1 MDHHLRCC
9 RLRSRIL
16 RWSLTQSAYPPSL
29 VRASPSA
36 GSSKRQRG
44 SVMFRSTGGWSETRR
59 KPTLWADAQ
68 QVSPRFGC
76 REVVLGIPRPS
87 RRPTPRSPP
96 SSRQFLR
103 FSTDLG
109 LSSFREVD
117 EKGRRMELKGK
128 TAVIT
133 GGASGIGLAT
143 AIQFS
148 KAGVNI
154 VLGDIE
160 DGPLNTQVEEMRSH
174 GATVIGVHCDVA
186 KEADVEGLRDAA
198 LKEFGAVHVIF
209 NNAGVASGSTI
220 GTPKKI
226 WDWVMSVNLDGV
238 VNGMNAFVPLF
249 LEQNEGHVVNI
260 SESLFHELANT
271 GKNVHVSVLCPNFV
285 RTRIFESER
294 NMPKELASYAENPEG
309 AEMKKIAA
317 ALVNAGIDAADVAK
331 AVEDAVVHEKFWILT
346 HERSALRI
354 TELRLE
360 WMRGGPSPTA
370 GLVSVNN

>member
-1 MDHHLRCC
+1 
-9 RLRSRIL
+9 
-16 RWSLTQSAYPPSL
+16 
-29 VRASPSA
+29 
-36 GSSKRQRG
+36 
-44 SVMFRSTGGWSETRR
+44 
-59 KPTLWADAQ
+59 
-68 QVSPRFGC
+68 
-76 REVVLGIPRPS
+76 
-87 RRPTPRSPP
+87 
-96 SSRQFLR
+96 
-103 FSTDLG
+103 
-109 LSSFREVD
+109 
-117 EKGRRMELKGK
+117 MELKGK
-128 TAVIT
+128 IAVIT

-148 KAGVNI
+148 KAGANI

-160 DGPLNTQVEEMRSH
+160 DGPLETQVNEMRSH

-186 KEADVEGLRDAA
+186 KESDVEALRDAA

-209 NNAGVASGSTI
+209 NNAGVAGGATI

-238 VNGMNAFVPLF
+238 VNGMNAFIPLF
-249 LEQNEGHVVNI
+249 LEQNEGHVVNTASEAGLVGVAGMGPYNASKFAVVGI

-294 NMPKELASYAENPEG
+294 NMPKELASFAENPEG
-309 AEMKKIAA
+309 AEIKKIAA

-331 AVEDAVVHEKFWILT
+331 AVEDAVVNEKFWILT
-346 HERSALRI
+346 HEHSALRI

-360 WMRGGPSPTA
+360 WMRGGPSPMA
-370 GLVSVNN
+370 GLVNVNN

>member
-1 MDHHLRCC
+1 
-9 RLRSRIL
+9 
-16 RWSLTQSAYPPSL
+16 
-29 VRASPSA
+29 
-36 GSSKRQRG
+36 
-44 SVMFRSTGGWSETRR
+44 
-59 KPTLWADAQ
+59 
-68 QVSPRFGC
+68 
-76 REVVLGIPRPS
+76 
-87 RRPTPRSPP
+87 
-96 SSRQFLR
+96 
-103 FSTDLG
+103 
-109 LSSFREVD
+109 
-117 EKGRRMELKGK
+117 MELKGK

-148 KAGVNI
+148 KAGAKI

-160 DGPLNTQVEEMRSH
+160 DAPLENQVKEMRSH

-186 KEADVEGLRDAA
+186 KESDVESLRDAA
-198 LKEFGAVHVIF
+198 LKEFGAVHLIF
-209 NNAGVASGSTI
+209 NNAGVAGGSTI

-238 VNGMNAFVPLF
+238 VNGMNAFIPLF
-249 LEQNEGHVVNI
+249 LEQNEGHVVNTASEAGLVGVPGMGPYNASKFAVVGI

-294 NMPKELASYAENPEG
+294 NMPKDLVSYAENPE
-309 AEMKKIAA
+309 AQEIKKIAA

-331 AVEDAVVHEKFWILT
+331 AVEDAVVNEKFWILT
-346 HERSALRI
+346 HEHSALRI

-360 WMRGGPSPTA
+360 WMRGGPSPMA
-370 GLVSVNN
+370 GLVNVNN

>member
-1 MDHHLRCC
+1 
-9 RLRSRIL
+9 
-16 RWSLTQSAYPPSL
+16 
-29 VRASPSA
+29 
-36 GSSKRQRG
+36 
-44 SVMFRSTGGWSETRR
+44 
-59 KPTLWADAQ
+59 
-68 QVSPRFGC
+68 
-76 REVVLGIPRPS
+76 
-87 RRPTPRSPP
+87 
-96 SSRQFLR
+96 
-103 FSTDLG
+103 
-109 LSSFREVD
+109 
-117 EKGRRMELKGK
+117 MELKGK

-148 KAGVNI
+148 KAGANL

-160 DGPLNTQVEEMRSH
+160 DGPLRHQVKEMRSH

-186 KEADVEGLRDAA
+186 KESDVEALRDAA

-209 NNAGVASGSTI
+209 NNAGVAGGSTI
-220 GTPKKI
+220 GTPKKV

-238 VNGMNAFVPLF
+238 VNGMNAFIPLF
-249 LEQNEGHVVNI
+249 LEQNEGHVVNTASEAGLVGVAGMGPYNASKFAVVGI

-294 NMPKELASYAENPEG
+294 NMPKELASYAENPESQ
-309 AEMKKIAA
+309 EIKTIAA

-331 AVEDAVVHEKFWILT
+331 AVEDAVVNEKFWILT
-346 HERSALRI
+346 HEHSALRI

-360 WMRGGPSPTA
+360 WMRGGPSPMA
-370 GLVSVNN
+370 GLVNVNK

>member
-1 MDHHLRCC
+1 M
-9 RLRSRIL
+9 
-16 RWSLTQSAYPPSL
+16 Q
-29 VRASPSA
+29 
-36 GSSKRQRG
+36 
-44 SVMFRSTGGWSETRR
+44 
-59 KPTLWADAQ
+59 
-68 QVSPRFGC
+68 
-76 REVVLGIPRPS
+76 
-87 RRPTPRSPP
+87 
-96 SSRQFLR
+96 
-103 FSTDLG
+103 
-109 LSSFREVD
+109 
-117 EKGRRMELKGK
+117 LKGK

-148 KAGVNI
+148 KAGANI

-186 KEADVEGLRDAA
+186 KEAEVETLRDAA

-209 NNAGVASGSTI
+209 NNAGVAGGSTI

-226 WDWVMSVNLDGV
+226 WDWVLSVNLDGV
-238 VNGMNAFVPLF
+238 VNGMNAFIPLF
-249 LEQNEGHVVNI
+249 LEQNEGHVVNTASEAGLVGVAGMGPYNASKFAVVGI

-309 AEMKKIAA
+309 AEIKKIAA

-331 AVEDAVVHEKFWILT
+331 AVEDAVVNEKFWILT
-346 HERSALRI
+346 HEHTALRI

-360 WMRGGPSPTA
+360 WMRGGPSPMA
-370 GLVSVNN
+370 GLVNVNN

>member
-1 MDHHLRCC
+1 MD
-9 RLRSRIL
+9 
-16 RWSLTQSAYPPSL
+16 
-29 VRASPSA
+29 
-36 GSSKRQRG
+36 
-44 SVMFRSTGGWSETRR
+44 
-59 KPTLWADAQ
+59 
-68 QVSPRFGC
+68 
-76 REVVLGIPRPS
+76 
-87 RRPTPRSPP
+87 
-96 SSRQFLR
+96 
-103 FSTDLG
+103 
-109 LSSFREVD
+109 
-117 EKGRRMELKGK
+117 LKGK

-148 KAGVNI
+148 KAGANL

-160 DGPLNTQVEEMRSH
+160 DGPLETQVGELRSH

-186 KEADVEGLRDAA
+186 KESDVEALRDAA

-209 NNAGVASGSTI
+209 NNAGVAGGSTI

-238 VNGMNAFVPLF
+238 VNGMNAFIPLF
-249 LEQNEGHVVNI
+249 LEQNEGHVVNTASEAGLVGVAGMGPYNASKFAVVGI

-294 NMPKELASYAENPEG
+294 NMPKELASFAENSEG
-309 AEMKKIAA
+309 AEIKKIAA

-331 AVEDAVVHEKFWILT
+331 AVEDAVVNEKFWILT
-346 HERSALRI
+346 HEHSALRI

-360 WMRGGPSPTA
+360 WMRGGPSPMA
-370 GLVSVNN
+370 GLVNVNNN

>member
-1 MDHHLRCC
+1 
-9 RLRSRIL
+9 
-16 RWSLTQSAYPPSL
+16 
-29 VRASPSA
+29 
-36 GSSKRQRG
+36 
-44 SVMFRSTGGWSETRR
+44 
-59 KPTLWADAQ
+59 
-68 QVSPRFGC
+68 
-76 REVVLGIPRPS
+76 
-87 RRPTPRSPP
+87 
-96 SSRQFLR
+96 
-103 FSTDLG
+103 
-109 LSSFREVD
+109 
-117 EKGRRMELKGK
+117 MELKGK

-148 KAGVNI
+148 KAGANL

-160 DGPLNTQVEEMRSH
+160 DGPLETQVKELRSH

-186 KEADVEGLRDAA
+186 KESEVEALRDAA

-209 NNAGVASGSTI
+209 NNAGVAGGSTI

-238 VNGMNAFVPLF
+238 VNGMNAFIPLF
-249 LEQNEGHVVNI
+249 LEQNEGHVVNTASEAGLVGVAGMGPYNASKFAVVGI

-294 NMPKELASYAENPEG
+294 NMPKELASYAENPESQ
-309 AEMKKIAA
+309 EIKTIAA

-331 AVEDAVVHEKFWILT
+331 AVEDAVVNEKFWILT
-346 HERSALRI
+346 HEHSALRI

-360 WMRGGPSPTA
+360 WMRGGPSPMA
-370 GLVSVNN
+370 GLVNVNK

>member
-1 MDHHLRCC
+1 
-9 RLRSRIL
+9 
-16 RWSLTQSAYPPSL
+16 
-29 VRASPSA
+29 
-36 GSSKRQRG
+36 
-44 SVMFRSTGGWSETRR
+44 
-59 KPTLWADAQ
+59 
-68 QVSPRFGC
+68 
-76 REVVLGIPRPS
+76 
-87 RRPTPRSPP
+87 
-96 SSRQFLR
+96 
-103 FSTDLG
+103 
-109 LSSFREVD
+109 
-117 EKGRRMELKGK
+117 MELKGK

-148 KAGVNI
+148 KAGANI

-160 DGPLNTQVEEMRSH
+160 DAPLHTQVEEMRSH

-186 KEADVEGLRDAA
+186 QESDVEALRDAA

-209 NNAGVASGSTI
+209 NNAGVAGGSTI

-238 VNGMNAFVPLF
+238 VNGMNAFIPLF
-249 LEQNEGHVVNI
+249 LEQNEGHVVNTASEAGLVGVAGMGPYNASKFAVVGI

-309 AEMKKIAA
+309 VEIKKIAA
-317 ALVNAGIDAADVAK
+317 AFVNAGIDAADVAK
-331 AVEDAVVHEKFWILT
+331 AVEDAVVNEKFWILT
-346 HERSALRI
+346 HEHSALRI

-360 WMRGGPSPTA
+360 WMRGGPSPMA
-370 GLVSVNN
+370 GLVNVDN

>member
-1 MDHHLRCC
+1 
-9 RLRSRIL
+9 
-16 RWSLTQSAYPPSL
+16 
-29 VRASPSA
+29 
-36 GSSKRQRG
+36 
-44 SVMFRSTGGWSETRR
+44 
-59 KPTLWADAQ
+59 
-68 QVSPRFGC
+68 
-76 REVVLGIPRPS
+76 
-87 RRPTPRSPP
+87 
-96 SSRQFLR
+96 
-103 FSTDLG
+103 
-109 LSSFREVD
+109 
-117 EKGRRMELKGK
+117 MELKGK

-249 LEQNEGHVVNI
+249 LEQNEGHVVNTASEAGLVGVAGMGPYNASKFAVVGI

-370 GLVSVNN
+370 GLVNVNN

>member
-1 MDHHLRCC
+1 
-9 RLRSRIL
+9 
-16 RWSLTQSAYPPSL
+16 
-29 VRASPSA
+29 
-36 GSSKRQRG
+36 
-44 SVMFRSTGGWSETRR
+44 
-59 KPTLWADAQ
+59 
-68 QVSPRFGC
+68 
-76 REVVLGIPRPS
+76 
-87 RRPTPRSPP
+87 
-96 SSRQFLR
+96 
-103 FSTDLG
+103 
-109 LSSFREVD
+109 
-117 EKGRRMELKGK
+117 MELKGK

-148 KAGVNI
+148 KAGANI

-160 DGPLNTQVEEMRSH
+160 DAPLHTQVEEMRSH

-186 KEADVEGLRDAA
+186 QESDVQALRDAA

-209 NNAGVASGSTI
+209 NNAGVAGGSTI

-238 VNGMNAFVPLF
+238 VNGMNAFIPLF
-249 LEQNEGHVVNI
+249 LEQNEGHVVNTASEAGLVGVAGMGPYNASKFAVVGI

-309 AEMKKIAA
+309 AEIKKIAA

-331 AVEDAVVHEKFWILT
+331 AVEDAVVNEKFWILT
-346 HERSALRI
+346 HEHSALRI

-360 WMRGGPSPTA
+360 WMRGGPSPMA
-370 GLVSVNN
+370 GLVNVSN

>member
-1 MDHHLRCC
+1 
-9 RLRSRIL
+9 
-16 RWSLTQSAYPPSL
+16 
-29 VRASPSA
+29 
-36 GSSKRQRG
+36 
-44 SVMFRSTGGWSETRR
+44 
-59 KPTLWADAQ
+59 
-68 QVSPRFGC
+68 
-76 REVVLGIPRPS
+76 
-87 RRPTPRSPP
+87 
-96 SSRQFLR
+96 
-103 FSTDLG
+103 
-109 LSSFREVD
+109 
-117 EKGRRMELKGK
+117 MELKGK

-148 KAGVNI
+148 KAGANI

-160 DGPLNTQVEEMRSH
+160 DGPLETQVNEMRSH

-186 KEADVEGLRDAA
+186 KESDVEGLRDAA
-198 LKEFGAVHVIF
+198 LKEFGAVQVIF
-209 NNAGVASGSTI
+209 NNAGVAGGSTI

-238 VNGMNAFVPLF
+238 VNGMNAFIPLF
-249 LEQNEGHVVNI
+249 LEQNEGHVVNTASEAGLVGVAGMGPYNASKFAVVGI

-294 NMPKELASYAENPEG
+294 NMPKELASYAENPES
-309 AEMKKIAA
+309 AEIKKIAA

-331 AVEDAVVHEKFWILT
+331 AVEDAVVNEKFWILT
-346 HERSALRI
+346 HEHSALRI

-360 WMRGGPSPTA
+360 WMRGGPSPMA
-370 GLVSVNN
+370 GLVIVNN

>member
-1 MDHHLRCC
+1 
-9 RLRSRIL
+9 
-16 RWSLTQSAYPPSL
+16 
-29 VRASPSA
+29 
-36 GSSKRQRG
+36 
-44 SVMFRSTGGWSETRR
+44 
-59 KPTLWADAQ
+59 
-68 QVSPRFGC
+68 
-76 REVVLGIPRPS
+76 
-87 RRPTPRSPP
+87 
-96 SSRQFLR
+96 
-103 FSTDLG
+103 
-109 LSSFREVD
+109 
-117 EKGRRMELKGK
+117 MELKGK

-148 KAGVNI
+148 KAGANI

-160 DGPLNTQVEEMRSH
+160 DAPLQTQVEEMRSH

-186 KEADVEGLRDAA
+186 QESDVEALRDAA

-209 NNAGVASGSTI
+209 NNAGVAGGSTI

-238 VNGMNAFVPLF
+238 VNGMNAFIPLF
-249 LEQNEGHVVNI
+249 LEQNEGHVVNTASEAGLVGVAGMGPYNASKFAVVGI

-285 RTRIFESER
+285 RTRILR
-294 NMPKELASYAENPEG
+294 VRAQHAQG
-309 AEMKKIAA
+309 AGQLRREPGAARDREIAA

-331 AVEDAVVHEKFWILT
+331 AVEDAVVNEKFWILT
-346 HERSALRI
+346 HEHSALRI

-360 WMRGGPSPTA
+360 WMRGGPSPMAASST
-370 GLVSVNN
+370 

>member
-1 MDHHLRCC
+1 M
-9 RLRSRIL
+9 
-16 RWSLTQSAYPPSL
+16 Q
-29 VRASPSA
+29 
-36 GSSKRQRG
+36 
-44 SVMFRSTGGWSETRR
+44 
-59 KPTLWADAQ
+59 
-68 QVSPRFGC
+68 
-76 REVVLGIPRPS
+76 
-87 RRPTPRSPP
+87 
-96 SSRQFLR
+96 
-103 FSTDLG
+103 
-109 LSSFREVD
+109 
-117 EKGRRMELKGK
+117 LKGK

-148 KAGVNI
+148 KAGANI

-174 GATVIGVHCDVA
+174 GAKVIGVHCDVA
-186 KEADVEGLRDAA
+186 KEADVEALRDAA

-209 NNAGVASGSTI
+209 NNAGVAGGSTI

-238 VNGMNAFVPLF
+238 VNGMNAFIPLF
-249 LEQNEGHVVNI
+249 LEQNEGHVVNTASEAGLVGVAGMGPYNASKFAVVGI

-309 AEMKKIAA
+309 AEIKKIAA

-346 HERSALRI
+346 HEHSALRI

-360 WMRGGPSPTA
+360 WMRGGPSPMA
-370 GLVSVNN
+370 GLVNVNN

>member
-1 MDHHLRCC
+1 
-9 RLRSRIL
+9 
-16 RWSLTQSAYPPSL
+16 
-29 VRASPSA
+29 
-36 GSSKRQRG
+36 
-44 SVMFRSTGGWSETRR
+44 
-59 KPTLWADAQ
+59 
-68 QVSPRFGC
+68 
-76 REVVLGIPRPS
+76 
-87 RRPTPRSPP
+87 
-96 SSRQFLR
+96 
-103 FSTDLG
+103 
-109 LSSFREVD
+109 
-117 EKGRRMELKGK
+117 MELKGK

-148 KAGVNI
+148 KAGANI

-160 DGPLNTQVEEMRSH
+160 DGPLETQVNEMRSH

-186 KEADVEGLRDAA
+186 KESDVEGLRDAA

-209 NNAGVASGSTI
+209 NNAGVAGGATI

-238 VNGMNAFVPLF
+238 VNGMNAFIPLF
-249 LEQNEGHVVNI
+249 LEQNEGHVVNTASEAGLVGVAGMGPYNASKFAVVGI
-260 SESLFHELANT
+260 SESLYHELANT

-294 NMPKELASYAENPEG
+294 NIPKELASYVENPDG
-309 AEMKKIAA
+309 AEIREFAK

-331 AVEDAVVHEKFWILT
+331 AVEDAVVNEKFWILT
-346 HERSALRI
+346 HEHSALRI

-360 WMRGGPSPTA
+360 WMRGGPSPMASLTNM
-370 GLVSVNN
+370 NN

>member
-1 MDHHLRCC
+1 
-9 RLRSRIL
+9 
-16 RWSLTQSAYPPSL
+16 
-29 VRASPSA
+29 
-36 GSSKRQRG
+36 
-44 SVMFRSTGGWSETRR
+44 
-59 KPTLWADAQ
+59 
-68 QVSPRFGC
+68 
-76 REVVLGIPRPS
+76 
-87 RRPTPRSPP
+87 
-96 SSRQFLR
+96 
-103 FSTDLG
+103 
-109 LSSFREVD
+109 
-117 EKGRRMELKGK
+117 MELKGK

-148 KAGVNI
+148 KAGAKI

-160 DGPLNTQVEEMRSH
+160 DGPLHTQVEEMRSH

-186 KEADVEGLRDAA
+186 KESDVEGLRDAA

-209 NNAGVASGSTI
+209 NNAGVAGGSTI

-238 VNGMNAFVPLF
+238 VNGMNAFIPLF
-249 LEQNEGHVVNI
+249 LEQNEGHVVNTASEAGLVGVAGMGPYNASKFAVVGI

-309 AEMKKIAA
+309 AEIKKVAA

-331 AVEDAVVHEKFWILT
+331 AVEEAVVNEKFWILT
-346 HERSALRI
+346 HEHSALRI

-360 WMRGGPSPTA
+360 WMRGGPSPMA
-370 GLVSVNN
+370 GLVNVNN

>member
-1 MDHHLRCC
+1 
-9 RLRSRIL
+9 
-16 RWSLTQSAYPPSL
+16 
-29 VRASPSA
+29 
-36 GSSKRQRG
+36 
-44 SVMFRSTGGWSETRR
+44 
-59 KPTLWADAQ
+59 
-68 QVSPRFGC
+68 
-76 REVVLGIPRPS
+76 
-87 RRPTPRSPP
+87 
-96 SSRQFLR
+96 
-103 FSTDLG
+103 
-109 LSSFREVD
+109 
-117 EKGRRMELKGK
+117 MELKGK

-148 KAGVNI
+148 KAGAKI

-160 DGPLNTQVEEMRSH
+160 DGPLHTQVEEMRSH

-186 KEADVEGLRDAA
+186 KESDVEGLRDAA

-209 NNAGVASGSTI
+209 NNAGVAGGSTI

-238 VNGMNAFVPLF
+238 VNGMNAFIPLF
-249 LEQNEGHVVNI
+249 LEQNEGHVVNTASEAGLVGVAGMGPYNASKFAVVGI

-309 AEMKKIAA
+309 AEIKKVAA

-331 AVEDAVVHEKFWILT
+331 AVEEAVVNEKFWILT
-346 HERSALRI
+346 HEHSALRI

-360 WMRGGPSPTA
+360 WMRGGPSPMA
-370 GLVSVNN
+370 GLVNVND

>member
-1 MDHHLRCC
+1 M
-9 RLRSRIL
+9 
-16 RWSLTQSAYPPSL
+16 Q
-29 VRASPSA
+29 
-36 GSSKRQRG
+36 
-44 SVMFRSTGGWSETRR
+44 
-59 KPTLWADAQ
+59 
-68 QVSPRFGC
+68 
-76 REVVLGIPRPS
+76 
-87 RRPTPRSPP
+87 
-96 SSRQFLR
+96 
-103 FSTDLG
+103 
-109 LSSFREVD
+109 
-117 EKGRRMELKGK
+117 LKGK

-148 KAGVNI
+148 KAGANI

-186 KEADVEGLRDAA
+186 KEAEVETLRDAA

-209 NNAGVASGSTI
+209 NNAGVAGGSTI

-226 WDWVMSVNLDGV
+226 WDWVLSVNLDGV
-238 VNGMNAFVPLF
+238 VNGMNAFIPLF
-249 LEQNEGHVVNI
+249 LEQNEGHVVNTASEAGLVGVAGMGPYNASKFAVVGI

-309 AEMKKIAA
+309 AEIKKIAA

-331 AVEDAVVHEKFWILT
+331 AVEDAVVNEKFWILT
-346 HERSALRI
+346 HEHSALRI

-360 WMRGGPSPTA
+360 WMRGGPSPMA
-370 GLVSVNN
+370 GLVNVNN

>member
-1 MDHHLRCC
+1 
-9 RLRSRIL
+9 
-16 RWSLTQSAYPPSL
+16 
-29 VRASPSA
+29 
-36 GSSKRQRG
+36 
-44 SVMFRSTGGWSETRR
+44 
-59 KPTLWADAQ
+59 
-68 QVSPRFGC
+68 
-76 REVVLGIPRPS
+76 
-87 RRPTPRSPP
+87 
-96 SSRQFLR
+96 
-103 FSTDLG
+103 
-109 LSSFREVD
+109 
-117 EKGRRMELKGK
+117 MELKGK

-148 KAGVNI
+148 KAGANL

-160 DGPLNTQVEEMRSH
+160 DGPLEHEVKELRSH
-174 GATVIGVHCDVA
+174 GATVIGVHCDVS
-186 KEADVEGLRDAA
+186 KESDVEALRDAA

-209 NNAGVASGSTI
+209 NNAGVAGGSTI

-238 VNGMNAFVPLF
+238 VNGMNAFIPLF
-249 LEQNEGHVVNI
+249 LEQNEGHVVNTASEAGLVGVAGMGPYNASKFAVVGI

-294 NMPKELASYAENPEG
+294 NMPKELASYAENPENQ
-309 AEMKKIAA
+309 EIKTIAA

-331 AVEDAVVHEKFWILT
+331 AVEDAVVNEKFWILT
-346 HERSALRI
+346 HEHSALRI

-360 WMRGGPSPTA
+360 WMRGGPSPMA
-370 GLVSVNN
+370 GLVNVNK